1 MMQIMKNVI
10 KLLPYLL
17 VFVLGGIVASI
28 TRSWGIFI
36 YENKFNI
43 FELFYFVL
51 SAGIA
56 LFITNRIDD
65 ALQRR
70 RSQKDIILKKM
81 EEVDY
86 AVKGLNELFT
96 FDENKVKLSNTP
108 FLSKVKTIGM
118 WAKRY
123 EESVTRYYSE
133 LNEQTGY
140 IRLNTRNLVRVC
152 TKTSDE
158 RPEDISCENDIWTY
172 SDSKFV
178 QIKDEMEKIRT
189 ICYNNMIL
197 LNNYA

>member
-1 MMQIMKNVI
+1 
-10 KLLPYLL
+10 
-17 VFVLGGIVASI
+17 
-28 TRSWGIFI
+28 
-36 YENKFNI
+36 
-43 FELFYFVL
+43 
-51 SAGIA
+51 
-56 LFITNRIDD
+56 
-65 ALQRR
+65 
-70 RSQKDIILKKM
+70 M
-81 EEVDY
+81 EEVDD

-140 IRLNTRNLVRVC
+140 IKLNTRNLVRVC

-158 RPEDISCENDIWTY
+158 RTEDISCENDIWTY